1 MNTTDFYLS
10 KTSHREMAASIL
22 KQAKDDLRRFSGGT
36 SEVERELYLD
46 AYRWIIS
53 DDWTWPFSFVNV
65 CELMG
70 MTPTQLRQELIGDE
84 SLGLF
89 RYQMRRFGRIV
100 SRVQTSFTKLF
111 ATERNAGA
119 RYAR

>member
-22 KQAKDDLRRFSGGT
+22 EQAKNDLRRFCGGT
-36 SEVERELYLD
+36 SGVERELYLD
-46 AYRWIIS
+46 AYRWVMS
-53 DDWTWPFSFVNV
+53 DDWTWPFSFVNA

-70 MTPTQLRQELIGDE
+70 ITPGQLRQELIGDQP
-84 SLGLF
+84 SGLF
-89 RYQMRRFGRIV
+89 RYQMRRFRRIA
-100 SRVQTSFTKLF
+100 SRVQTSLTQLF

>member
-22 KQAKDDLRRFSGGT
+22 KQAKNDLRRFYNRT
-36 SEVERELYLD
+36 SAVERELYLD
-46 AYRWIIS
+46 AYRWVIS

-65 CELMG
+65 CELLG
-70 MTPTQLRQELIGDE
+70 MTQAQLRQELIGDQ
-84 SLGLF
+84 SSGLF
-89 RYQMRRFGRIV
+89 RYQIHRFGRMA
-100 SRVQTSFTKLF
+100 SRVQTSLTQLF
-111 ATERNAGA
+111 ATERNPGA